1 MSFQLEFTKKYQFSA
16 ALTGINL
23 PVKVQ
28 CASGEFEV
36 DAKIDTG
43 SEYCIF
49 AREVGEEVGLDI
61 LSGERLQVGS
71 LTGGTLVVYGHE
83 VSLVS
88 LDLKIDTKV
97 YFCEKY
103 EIPRN
108 LLGRRGWL
116 EYFQVGLIE
125 YTQEL
130 YLSLLYGTEI

>member
-1 MSFQLEFTKKYQFSA
+1 MLYQLEFTKKYQFSA
-16 ALTGINL
+16 ALTGISL
-23 PVKVQ
+23 PVKLQ
-28 CASGEFEV
+28 CAAGEFEV
-36 DAKIDTG
+36 EAKIDTG

-49 AREVGEEVGLDI
+49 AREVGEEIGLEI
-61 LSGERLQVGS
+61 LQGEMLRVGS
-71 LTGGTLVVYGHE
+71 LAGDTLIVYGHE
-83 VSLVS
+83 VSLIA

-116 EYFQVGLIE
+116 EYFQMGLIE

-130 YLSLLYGTEI
+130 YLSLLYGTET

>member
-1 MSFQLEFTKKYQFSA
+1 MSYQLEFTKKYQFSP
-16 ALTGINL
+16 ALTGINV
-23 PVKVQ
+23 PVKLQ
-28 CASGEFEV
+28 CATGELEV

-49 AREVGEEVGLDI
+49 AREVGEEMGLDI
-61 LSGERLQVGS
+61 LSGEPIRVGS
-71 LTGGTLVVYGHE
+71 LTGGHLIVYGHE
-83 VSLVS
+83 VSLIA
-88 LDLKIDTKV
+88 LDLKIDAKV

-116 EYFQVGLIE
+116 EYFQIGLIE

-130 YLSLLYGTEI
+130 YLSLLYSPEI

>member
-1 MSFQLEFTKKYQFSA
+1 MSHQLEFTKKYQFPASV
-16 ALTGINL
+16 TGISL
-23 PVKVQ
+23 PVKLQ
-28 CASGEFEV
+28 CATGEFEV
-36 DAKIDTG
+36 EAKMDTG

-49 AREVGEEVGLDI
+49 AREVGEEIGLDI
-61 LSGERLQVGS
+61 LSGEPQRVGS
-71 LTGGTLVVYGHE
+71 LTGGYLDIYGHD
-83 VSLVS
+83 VSLIT

-108 LLGRRGWL
+108 LLGRHGWL
-116 EYFQVGLIE
+116 EYFQMGLIE

>member
-1 MSFQLEFTKKYQFSA
+1 MSYQLEFTKKYQFSA

-23 PVKVQ
+23 PVKLQ
-28 CASGEFEV
+28 CASGKFEV
-36 DAKIDTG
+36 EAKIDTG

-49 AREVGEEVGLDI
+49 AREVGEELGLDI
-61 LSGERLQVGS
+61 LSGELLKVGS
-71 LTGGTLVVYGHE
+71 LTGGTLIVYGHE
-83 VSLVS
+83 VSLIA

-108 LLGRRGWL
+108 LLGRRSWL
-116 EYFQVGLIE
+116 EYFQIGLIE

-130 YLSLLYGTEI
+130 YLSLLYGSEA